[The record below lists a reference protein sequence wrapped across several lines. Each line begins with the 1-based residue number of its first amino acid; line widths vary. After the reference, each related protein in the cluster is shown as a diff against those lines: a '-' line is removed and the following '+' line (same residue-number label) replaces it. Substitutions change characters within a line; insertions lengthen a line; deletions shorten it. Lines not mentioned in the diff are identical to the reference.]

1 MTAALV
7 ALLGLHTVHAFG
19 VSLGPWSDD
28 LATWFPSAVFAG
40 CGCVCLKRARAS
52 ASERRPWSLIGA
64 GLVVYG
70 CGSVVYNL
78 ELAASPDVAFP
89 SLADALW
96 LSLYPLAFAGMVAL
110 VRARHVHASAS
121 LWLDGLIGGSVI
133 AAAAASFILAP
144 VFALTVA
151 TGWQSVARL
160 AYPFFDLVLMGFAVV
175 LWGAGRWRLD
185 AWLGLAAGFA
195 LIAVSDALYV
205 VDQLGQGWTPGSYAG
220 LGYVFG
226 AMCLAAAAWR
236 RQPPPAARSA
246 VSRVGLPIAFS
257 ASALALVTYEAFAE
271 LSPVAVVLIRLTL
284 LAVVLRLG
292 FTLWWLSRQRA
303 DLEALA
309 ASDPLTGVGNYR
321 AFQERLAWS
330 VAEAAEAGSQ
340 ASVAV
345 LDLDH
350 FKAINDTFGHT
361 EGDLVLQAVATSLAQ
376 TVGDEGFVAR
386 VGGEEFAIL
395 TPRSGPEAAAEL
407 AERCRSALALLDVPG
422 RPLACS
428 AGVAGLP
435 AHGQTAA
442 QLLQAADAAL
452 YWAKR
457 SGRDRIRLYDPRHAV
472 ALSLGEQRREVE
484 ALLASP
490 ASCGP
495 VFQPLMEIATG
506 RVAGYEAL
514 ARFAPPFE
522 RPPDL
527 WFAQA
532 HRCGLGPA
540 LEAQAIRAALAVAG
554 PPAGTFLAL
563 NVSPAALMS
572 AEVQHALPED
582 LSAIVIELTEHDPFD
597 EDGALELALSA
608 LRLRGARIALDDA
621 GAGYA
626 GLQQLIRIRPDI
638 VKVDRSLVASVH
650 EDASKLALLEALA
663 RFATETGAA
672 VCAEGVEDLAELRA
686 LAGLDVT
693 YAQGYALCR
702 PGPPWPA
709 LPDDVAAHG
718 ALATHHGM
726 RVPRPSLA
734 GDTPSLGEVTD
745 ALARVAGA
753 AELDQALQQLMRLL
767 GGQEIALSTVDHE
780 ARCLETVSQRG
791 WVETGERFSF
801 EEFPTTEQVID
812 ARVTGQVISGDPAS
826 DPAELEVMERAGMA
840 ALLLVPLIDGHRTVA
855 LLEVYR
861 RSPQAW
867 TNTQVDWARVL
878 AIHVT
883 AGLARVLRGATSVV
897 STPVCGVEA
906 TLVAAA
912 GLEPTPSPAAVDVPR

>member
-7 ALLGLHTVHAFG
+7 ALLGLYTAHAFG

-28 LATWFPSAVFAG
+28 LAPWFLPALYFG
-40 CGCVCLKRARAS
+40 CGLVCVRRARAS
-52 ASERRPWSLIGA
+52 ATERLPWALFGA
-64 GLVVYG
+64 GLVLYG
-70 CGSVVYNL
+70 CGNVAYNL
-78 ELAASPDVAFP
+78 ELAASPDVGFP
-89 SLADALW
+89 SYADALW
-96 LSLYPLAFAGMVAL
+96 LALYPLAFVGMVAL
-110 VRARHVHASAS
+110 VRARHVHANAS
-121 LWLDGLIGGSVI
+121 LWLDGLIGGSVV
-133 AAAAASFILAP
+133 AAAAASFVLGP

-160 AYPFFDLVLMGFAVV
+160 AYPLFDLVLMGFAVV

-205 VDQLGQGWTPGSYAG
+205 VAQLGQGWTPGSYVD
-220 LGYVFG
+220 LGSLFG
-226 AMCLAAAAWR
+226 VMCLAAAAWR
-236 RQPPPAARSA
+236 REPPPSARSA

-257 ASALALVTYEAFAE
+257 ASALALVTYEPFVE
-271 LSPVAVVLIRLTL
+271 LDPVTVVLIRLTL

-309 ASDPLTGVGNYR
+309 ASDPLTGLGNYR

-340 ASVAV
+340 ASVVV

-376 TVGDEGFVAR
+376 TVGDDGFVAR
-386 VGGEEFAIL
+386 VGGEEYAIL
-395 TPRSGPEAAAEL
+395 TPGAGPETAGEL

-442 QLLQAADAAL
+442 ELLQAADAAL

-472 ALSLGEQRREVE
+472 ALSLREQRREVE

-514 ARFAPPFE
+514 ARFAPPFQ

-540 LEAQAIRAALAVAG
+540 LEARAIRAALAVPG
-554 PPAGTFLAL
+554 LPAGTFLAL

-572 AEVQHALPED
+572 AQVQQALPED
-582 LSAIVIELTEHDPFD
+582 LGAIVIELTEHDPFD

-650 EDASKLALLEALA
+650 EDVSKLALLEALA

-672 VCAEGVEDLAELRA
+672 VCAEGVEDLAELPEA
-686 LAGLDVT
+686 
-693 YAQGYALCR
+693 
-702 PGPPWPA
+702 
-709 LPDDVAAHG
+709 VAIHG
-718 ALATHHGM
+718 ALAARNGM
-726 RVPRPSLA
+726 RIVRPSAA
-734 GDTPSLGEVTD
+734 GDTPSLGEVAD
-745 ALARVAGA
+745 ALAGVGTAAG
-753 AELDQALQQLMRLL
+753 LDLALQQMMRLL
-767 GGQEIALSTVDHE
+767 GGQEIALSTVDHD

-791 WVETGERFSF
+791 WVAAGERFRF
-801 EEFPTTEQVID
+801 DDYQTTELVID
-812 ARVTGQVISGDPAS
+812 GQVTGQVISGDPAS

-840 ALLLVPLIDGHRTVA
+840 AVLLVPLVDEHRTVA

-878 AIHVT
+878 AIHAT
-883 AGLARVLRGATSVV
+883 AGLARVLRTS
-897 STPVCGVEA
+897 
-906 TLVAAA
+906 AA
-912 GLEPTPSPAAVDVPR
+912 R